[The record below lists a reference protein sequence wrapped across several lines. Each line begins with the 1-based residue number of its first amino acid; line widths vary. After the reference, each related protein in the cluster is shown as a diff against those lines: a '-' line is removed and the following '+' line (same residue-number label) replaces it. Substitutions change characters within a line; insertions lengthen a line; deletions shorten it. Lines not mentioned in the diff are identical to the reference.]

1 MGNIKTVLAK
11 NMKAARE
18 RLGYSQSKLAELAG
32 VSVPFIGEIEIARKS
47 PSLENVQNIA
57 EALDMQVYQLFVEEE
72 QREVMSKQKT
82 FAALRKELQEKV
94 LADIDATIRRFQR
107 T

>member
-1 MGNIKTVLAK
+1 MGDIKSVLAK

-72 QREVMSKQKT
+72 QREVVSKQRMFSELK
-82 FAALRKELQEKV
+82 KELQTKV
-94 LADIDATIRRFQR
+94 LKDIDATIRRFQK